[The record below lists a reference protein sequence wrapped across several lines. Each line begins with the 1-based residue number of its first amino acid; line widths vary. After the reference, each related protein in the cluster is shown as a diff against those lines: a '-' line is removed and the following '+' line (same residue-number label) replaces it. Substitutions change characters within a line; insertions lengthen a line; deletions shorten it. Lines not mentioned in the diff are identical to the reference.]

1 MSQINPPTEQ
11 KPKTEKFVLRLPI
24 GMRTKIADIAKKN
37 RRSMNSQIIFEL
49 EELIENDRLLAKEK
63 HRDELTELTEST

>member
-1 MSQINPPTEQ
+1 MSQTNITLEE
-11 KPKTEKFVLRLPI
+11 KPKTEKFVLRLPL

-49 EELIENDRLLAKEK
+49 EDLIEKELQLAKEK
-63 HRDELTELTEST
+63 DRAELIEAP